1 MKKTSDQIK
10 QDIIDAGYE
19 AINQLISIAKRDIT
33 RKSYDEDDEDG
44 DEKALSPS
52 GLKNAAQAK
61 KIAVFDAFEI
71 LTKIEMEQ
79 QMLKSGEWDDRINSK
94 KGFAE
99 RKSS

>member
-19 AINQLISIAKRDIT
+19 AISQLISIAKKDIT
-33 RKSYDEDDEDG
+33 RKSYDDDEDG
-44 DEKALSPS
+44 EEKAMSPS

-71 LTKIEMEQ
+71 LTKIEMEE
-79 QMLKSGEWDDRINSK
+79 QMLKSGEGDDRINSK

-99 RKSS
+99 RRSS